1 MFKKTTDLGD
11 EGTPNK
17 ELYLLTHSWPYKPS
31 EKNMPTNI
39 ASSYFQIKL
48 KFLHNYFI
56 FTDEHTWR
64 EIHKFSRVTIG
75 GNSVRNREGLPFIA
89 HIYSFQRLHLNLW
102 LKFKFNPENIELS
115 NLIQFSQGQPP
126 LSLSYCQICVLKEL
140 LLLYRELSTD

>member
-64 EIHKFSRVTIG
+64 EIHKFSRVTIDG
-75 GNSVRNREGLPFIA
+75 CLKRKEGTVTKA
-89 HIYSFQRLHLNLW
+89 HIYSFQRLDLNLMTQIQTQPW
-102 LKFKFNPENIELS
+102 KYRTFKLNT
-115 NLIQFSQGQPP
+115 IQPKLATP
-126 LSLSYCQICVLKEL
+126 LTSSSCQNCVRSCLF
-140 LLLYRELSTD
+140 LYRLFSTD